1 MTDFARAEPE
11 PPRSVLRLWW
21 RRFRRWYWTRRRTI
35 LLVVLVWLFALVM
48 LAPYVLITVPPGYVG
63 VLWLRFGGG
72 TVVGS
77 GLDEGLHP
85 ILPWNRIYIYDA
97 RLKQHSET
105 YDVVSKDGLSL
116 QVEVTFRWRLLK
128 TTVGG
133 LHRDIGPNY
142 LEILLIPE
150 VGSVARQVI
159 ARYEWTALASSQRL
173 AIQQSM
179 LDAAT
184 GCELL
189 TGPSPPP
196 PGTTPPSGPIG
207 GTAAGT
213 SPFLGRLLP
222 STDVPIIQS
231 CSSSLPEIQYV
242 GITDILIRNVILPP
256 SLRVAIERKLEQKQV
271 AEEYQYRLERETLES
286 QRKAIEAGGIADFQR
301 KVQSG
306 ISETYLKWR
315 GIEATLELARS
326 PNAKVV
332 VIGGNGGLPIILN
345 TGDDLKGNPA
355 TPPAPPRLDLP
366 PTLSP
371 NRPADPDPGPNLPP
385 TSPPAPLSVVPPTVA
400 PAPTPTPAPTPAAPP
415 ASPLGGGA
423 SIIEQLGTT
432 LSNTFG
438 WNSPPPR

>member
-1 MTDFARAEPE
+1 MTDSARAEPE
-11 PPRSVLRLWW
+11 PPRTVFRSWW

-63 VLWLRFGGG
+63 VLWLRFAGG
-72 TVVGS
+72 TVLGH

-128 TTVGG
+128 TTIGG

-142 LEILLIPE
+142 LEVLLVPE

-159 ARYEWTALASSQRL
+159 ARYDWQALASSQRL
-173 AIQQSM
+173 LVQQNM
-179 LDAAT
+179 LNAAT
-184 GCELL
+184 GCELM
-189 TGPSPPP
+189 TGPAPP
-196 PGTTPPSGPIG
+196 TGPTG
-207 GTAAGT
+207 GSTV

-222 STDVPIIQS
+222 SADSPTIQS
-231 CSSSLPEIQYV
+231 CPFSHAEIQYV
-242 GITDILIRNVILPP
+242 GITDILIRNVILPA
-256 SLRVAIERKLEQKQV
+256 SLRVAIERKLEQSQV
-271 AEEYQYRLERETLES
+271 ADEYDYRIQREWKETY
-286 QRKAIEAGGIADFQR
+286 RKAIEAVGIADFQR
-301 KVQSG
+301 TVQSG

-345 TGDDLKGNPA
+345 TGDDLKGNPG
-355 TPPAPPRLDLP
+355 TPPAPPKLDLP
-366 PTLSP
+366 PPTLPP
-371 NRPADPDPGPNLPP
+371 NRPPTQTRDRTCRRHRRQLRYLSCRRQSPRRRHPP
-385 TSPPAPLSVVPPTVA
+385 RLRPPLRRRRRRWAAA
-400 PAPTPTPAPTPAAPP
+400 PA
-415 ASPLGGGA
+415 
-423 SIIEQLGTT
+423 
-432 LSNTFG
+432 
-438 WNSPPPR
+438 

>member
-1 MTDFARAEPE
+1 MTDSARAEPE
-11 PPRSVLRLWW
+11 PSRSVFRLWW
-21 RRFRRWYWTRRRTI
+21 RRFRRWYWARRRTI

-63 VLWLRFGGG
+63 VLWLRFAGG
-72 TVVGS
+72 TVIGP

-133 LHRDIGPNY
+133 LHRDVGPNY
-142 LEILLIPE
+142 LEVLLIPE

-159 ARYEWTALASSQRL
+159 ARYDWQALASSQRL
-173 AIQQSM
+173 AIQQNM

-184 GCELL
+184 GCELM
-189 TGPSPPP
+189 TGPSPPLGTIP
-196 PGTTPPSGPIG
+196 PT
-207 GTAAGT
+207 GT

-222 STDVPIIQS
+222 SADVPIIQS
-231 CSSSLPEIQYV
+231 CPSSHPEIQYV
-242 GITDILIRNVILPP
+242 GVTDILIRNVILPP
-256 SLRVAIERKLEQKQV
+256 SLRIAIERKLEQSQV
-271 AEEYQYRLERETLES
+271 AEEYDYRILRERKES
-286 QRKAIEAGGIADFQR
+286 ERKYIEALGIAAFQQT
-301 KVQSG
+301 VQSG

-345 TGDDLKGNPA
+345 TGDDLKGSPA
-355 TPPAPPRLDLP
+355 APVTPPKLDLP
-366 PTLSP
+366 PALPP
-371 NRPADPDPGPNLPP
+371 NQPGDANPGPNLPP
-385 TSPPAPLSVVPPTVA
+385 TSPPAPLTVVPPTPGPGA
-400 PAPTPTPAPTPAAPP
+400 TPTPTPTPARPP

-423 SIIEQLGTT
+423 NIIEQLGTT

-438 WNSPPPR
+438 WSSPPPR